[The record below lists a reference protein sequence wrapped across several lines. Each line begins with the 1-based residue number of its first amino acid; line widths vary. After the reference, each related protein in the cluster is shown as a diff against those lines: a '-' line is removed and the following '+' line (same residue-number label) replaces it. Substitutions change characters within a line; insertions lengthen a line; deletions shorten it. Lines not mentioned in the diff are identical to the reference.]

1 MGLLCQGTVEQIVL
15 TTEALCQVIL
25 DAKIQDNLMMLRNT
39 KLAWLPIDDIILTRN
54 LSLYHKICN
63 SHGPRY
69 LSLLWGLCQ
78 E

>member
-25 DAKIQDNLMMLRNT
+25 DAKFQDNLMMLCNT

-54 LSLYHKICN
+54 LSLFHKICN
-63 SHGPRY
+63 GHGPRY
-69 LSLLWGLCQ
+69 LSLLWELCQ